1 MPRKGENIRKTKDGR
16 WEARYMKGRDMD
28 GKIRYGYLYGKSYK
42 EVKDKKIKIIS
53 EFPPFFSYGGQPSA
67 LPEDDRIRTVSIHW
81 KNHIR
86 YTVKESTYSNY
97 GEILNNHI
105 LPVLGDMQIRKFTN
119 RTLLN
124 FVQQELERGMSY
136 GSIHVIMGVLKN
148 ILRYGQEQGCLP
160 AELLKFPRIPAG
172 GKEIRIM
179 SKEDFRKLDA
189 CLSEGTDPFTFGIF
203 LCMYTGIRVGEL
215 CGLKW
220 EDIDFEDCKIYIR
233 RTVTRVK
240 NLDMTIEEGKRECPR
255 TRLNI
260 GTPKTSTSIREIPLP
275 DRLQSMGKALKK
287 NGSFFLL
294 TGTENCA
301 EPRTV
306 QRRYAALLKKCQ
318 IPHIK
323 IHSLR
328 HQFSCRWIEQGFDTK
343 SLSEILG
350 HTSVK
355 TTLDLYVHI
364 QADIKRE
371 YMNRLTT
378 P

>member
-1 MPRKGENIRKTKDGR
+1 MPRKGENIRKRKDGR
-16 WEARYMKGRDMD
+16 WEARYMKGRDID

-203 LCMYTGIRVGEL
+203 LCMHT
-215 CGLKW
+215 CG
-220 EDIDFEDCKIYIR
+220 
-233 RTVTRVK
+233 
-240 NLDMTIEEGKRECPR
+240 
-255 TRLNI
+255 
-260 GTPKTSTSIREIPLP
+260 
-275 DRLQSMGKALKK
+275 
-287 NGSFFLL
+287 
-294 TGTENCA
+294 
-301 EPRTV
+301 
-306 QRRYAALLKKCQ
+306 
-318 IPHIK
+318 
-323 IHSLR
+323 
-328 HQFSCRWIEQGFDTK
+328 
-343 SLSEILG
+343 
-350 HTSVK
+350 
-355 TTLDLYVHI
+355 
-364 QADIKRE
+364 
-371 YMNRLTT
+371 
-378 P
+378 